1 MILSYFALLIRV
13 VLLAFERV
21 VVRLLGD
28 EEGDIYKNIAS
39 SFLFFFIGGVCLLP
53 FSIMD
58 RVSDWSFLIPCY
70 ISSLVYSIGSVAYV
84 TSLATGEVSLVTP
97 INSLNSLFLLLLSVI
112 FLGEGLSLAKVAG
125 IIIMIGGVFILKKVS
140 SFLKNVSVI
149 FNNLPCRLMFLYIF
163 LQSVGRVLDKAFF
176 VQVSPILYS
185 TILYFF
191 VGLNLF
197 IFLAFKKKQKIICEI
212 FTNKKGLSILS
223 GAINGYSYLAL
234 LIALNN
240 LELSIAE
247 PFSQVSMI
255 ITLILA
261 HFIFKENIKGKIPG
275 SILILI
281 GGWLLLL

>member
-1 MILSYFALLIRV
+1 MIISYFALLIRV

-53 FSIMD
+53 FSITSK
-58 RVSDWSFLIPCY
+58 VGDWSFLLPCY

-97 INSLNSLFLLLLSVI
+97 INSLNSLFLLLLSVV
-112 FLGEGLSLAKVAG
+112 FLGESFSLAKVAG
-125 IIIMIGGVFILKKVS
+125 IIIMIGGVFILKNVS
-140 SFLKNVSVI
+140 SLLKNASAI
-149 FNNLPCRLMFLYIF
+149 LNNLPCRLMFLYIF
-163 LQSVGRVLDKAFF
+163 FQSVGRVLDKAFY

-197 IFLAFKKKQKIICEI
+197 VFLVFKKKQKVIYEI
-212 FTNKKGLSILS
+212 FSNKKGLSILS

-261 HFIFKENIKGKIPG
+261 HFIFKENIKEKIPG

>member
-125 IIIMIGGVFILKKVS
+125 IIIMIGGVFILKSKF
-140 SFLKNVSVI
+140 FLKNVSVI

-163 LQSVGRVLDKAFF
+163 LQSVGRVLDKAFCTSISYIIF
-176 VQVSPILYS
+176 NYTV
-185 TILYFF
+185 FF

-197 IFLAFKKKQKIICEI
+197 IFLAFKKKQK
-212 FTNKKGLSILS
+212 
-223 GAINGYSYLAL
+223 
-234 LIALNN
+234 
-240 LELSIAE
+240 
-247 PFSQVSMI
+247 
-255 ITLILA
+255 
-261 HFIFKENIKGKIPG
+261 
-275 SILILI
+275 
-281 GGWLLLL
+281 